1 MSMTLEEAYKRVDE
15 LEAKM
20 SELMK
25 RLTMGELD
33 TLEHGTDDAEKVVN
47 KPEKAKENKKE
58 KVKEDKKEKV
68 KVEKKKTMT
77 GYLLYATEN
86 RETVK
91 TQLKDVGNENPKP
104 TEVITEVA
112 KQWKALSKEDQ
123 DVWNK
128 KAKTTVDE
136 EK

>member
-25 RLTMGELD
+25 RLNMGELD
-33 TLEHGTDDAEKVVN
+33 TLEDGTDDAEKVVKKPEK
-47 KPEKAKENKKE
+47 KPEKA
-58 KVKEDKKEKV
+58 KEDKKEKV

-91 TQLKDVGNENPKP
+91 TQLKDAGNENPKP

>member
-1 MSMTLEEAYKRVDE
+1 MTLEEAYKRVDE

-25 RLTMGELD
+25 RLNMGELD
-33 TLEHGTDDAEKVVN
+33 TLEDGTDDAEKVVKKPEK
-47 KPEKAKENKKE
+47 KPEKA
-58 KVKEDKKEKV
+58 KEDKKEKV

-91 TQLKDVGNENPKP
+91 TQLKDAGNENPKP

>member
-1 MSMTLEEAYKRVDE
+1 MTLEEAYKRVDE

-25 RLTMGELD
+25 RLNMGELD
-33 TLEHGTDDAEKVVN
+33 TLEDGTDDAEKVVKKPEK
-47 KPEKAKENKKE
+47 KPEKAKEE
-58 KVKEDKKEKV
+58 KKEKV

-77 GYLLYATEN
+77 GYLLYATET

-91 TQLKDVGNENPKP
+91 TQLKDAGNENPKP

>member
-25 RLTMGELD
+25 RLNMGELD
-33 TLEHGTDDAEKVVN
+33 TLEDGTDDAEKVVKKPEK
-47 KPEKAKENKKE
+47 KPEKAKEE
-58 KVKEDKKEKV
+58 KKEKV

-77 GYLLYATEN
+77 GYLLYATET

-91 TQLKDVGNENPKP
+91 TQLKDAGNENPKP